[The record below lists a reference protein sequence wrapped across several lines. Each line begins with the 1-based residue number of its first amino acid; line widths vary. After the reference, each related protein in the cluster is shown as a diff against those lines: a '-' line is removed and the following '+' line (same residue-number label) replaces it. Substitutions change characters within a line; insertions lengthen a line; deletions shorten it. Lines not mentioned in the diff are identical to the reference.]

1 MTKRA
6 LLALV
11 GGLAAFAFAGDV
23 AESGLGLGEKIP
35 MLHPMH
41 ISGPNKGKA
50 ACPI

>member
-6 LLALV
+6 LLALF

-23 AESGLGLGEKIP
+23 EESGLGLGAKIP
-35 MLHPMH
+35 MMHPTH
-41 ISGPNKGKA
+41 ISGPNKGKT